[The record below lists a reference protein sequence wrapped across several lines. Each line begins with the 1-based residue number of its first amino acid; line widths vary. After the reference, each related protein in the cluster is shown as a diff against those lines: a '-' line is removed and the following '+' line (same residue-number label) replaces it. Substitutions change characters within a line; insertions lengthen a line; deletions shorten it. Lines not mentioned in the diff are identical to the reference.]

1 MLNLVFYTN
10 NNNTQ
15 IDLNIYI
22 SMNTIVMKFGGTSV
36 AGTEKIRNIAD
47 IVIKEVKNN
56 KIIVV
61 LSAMAGETNKL
72 QSFLDDFASQYSL
85 ESDLVLTSGEQVTIG
100 LLSAQLKNKGIKSI
114 PLLGWQIPIITDD
127 NHEKAKILHIDN
139 KRIEKFFEKNDVI
152 VLAGFQGISLD
163 GEITSLGR
171 GGSDTTAVAIASSV
185 GAERCDIY
193 TDVDGV
199 YTTDPNIDQN
209 AKKIPKMSYEEMLE
223 MASTGSKVLHTRS
236 VELAMK
242 NNLTLQV
249 LSSLTKETGTFIV
262 DEKELIEKEIVSGV
276 SYSKNEAKVTI
287 SGILDKPGISAKIF
301 SLMTENNINV
311 DMIVQNISQ
320 DRISA
325 NITFTINLKDFD
337 LTKSVIEKN
346 HNSLKYKS
354 LSLDKNVAKIS
365 VIGMGMMSQA
375 GVAEKMFK
383 TLAKN
388 EINILA
394 ISTSEIKISVLI
406 EEKHTN
412 IAVKSLHEAY
422 NL

>member
-1 MLNLVFYTN
+1 
-10 NNNTQ
+10 
-15 IDLNIYI
+15 
-22 SMNTIVMKFGGTSV
+22 MKFGGTSV
-36 AGTEKIRNIAD
+36 AGIEKINNIAD
-47 IVIKEVKNN
+47 IVFKEVK
-56 KIIVV
+56 KSKVVVV

-72 QSFLDDFASQYSL
+72 QSYLDHFVSQNSM

-100 LLSAQLKNKGIKSI
+100 LLSASLKNKDVKSI
-114 PLLGWQIPIITDD
+114 PLLGWQIPIVTDN
-127 NHEKAKILHIDN
+127 NHENAKILYIDN
-139 KRIEKFFEKNDVI
+139 KRIHKYFEKNDVI

-163 GEITSLGR
+163 GKITSLGR

-185 GAERCDIY
+185 KAERCDIY

-199 YTTDPNIDQN
+199 YTTDPNIYQN
-209 AKKIPKMSYEEMLE
+209 AKKISKMSYEEMLE
-223 MASTGSKVLHTRS
+223 MASTGAKVLHTRS

-249 LSSLTKETGTFIV
+249 LSSLTKEKGTFIV
-262 DEKELIEKEIVSGV
+262 DEKKLIEKEIVSGV

-320 DRISA
+320 DGISA
-325 NITFTINLKDFD
+325 NITFTINQKDFD
-337 LTKSVIEKN
+337 ITKSVLENINNNLE
-346 HNSLKYKS
+346 YKS
-354 LSLDKNVAKIS
+354 LSLDKNVSKIS
-365 VIGMGMMSQA
+365 VVGMGMMSQT

-406 EEKHTN
+406 DEKHTN

>member
-1 MLNLVFYTN
+1 MS
-10 NNNTQ
+10 
-15 IDLNIYI
+15 I
-22 SMNTIVMKFGGTSV
+22 IVMKFGGTSV
-36 AGTEKIRNIAD
+36 AGLKKLENIAD
-47 IVIKEVKNN
+47 IVSEKVKKN
-56 KIIVV
+56 KIVVV

-72 QSFLDDFASQYSL
+72 QSYIDEFGNKNTL

-100 LLSAQLKNKGIKSI
+100 LLSLALKNKGLNSI

-127 NHEKAKILHIDN
+127 NHEKAKILKIDKNRIN
-139 KRIEKFFEKNDVI
+139 KYFESYDII
-152 VLAGFQGISLD
+152 VLAGFQGISIK
-163 GEITSLGR
+163 GNITSLGR
-171 GGSDTTAVAIASSV
+171 GGSDTTAVAIASALD
-185 GAERCDIY
+185 AERCDIY

-199 YTTDPNIDQN
+199 YTTDPNIDKN
-209 AKKIPKMSYEEMLE
+209 AKKISKMSYEEMLE
-223 MASTGSKVLHTRS
+223 MASTGAKVLHTRS

-249 LSSLTKETGTFIV
+249 LSSLTRDEGTLIV
-262 DEKELIEKEIVSGV
+262 DDKELIEKEIVSGV

-301 SLMTENNINV
+301 SLMSENNINV

-320 DRISA
+320 DGISA
-325 NITFTINLKDFD
+325 NITFTINQKDFD
-337 LTKSVIEKN
+337 LTKSVLE
-346 HNSLKYKS
+346 NSIKILNYKS

-365 VIGMGMMSQA
+365 VIGMGMMSQS

-383 TLAKN
+383 TLAIN
-388 EINILA
+388 SINILA

-406 EEKHTN
+406 DKEFTN
-412 IAVKSLHEAY
+412 IAVKSLHDVY

>member
-1 MLNLVFYTN
+1 
-10 NNNTQ
+10 
-15 IDLNIYI
+15 
-22 SMNTIVMKFGGTSV
+22 MNTIVMKFGGTSV
-36 AGTEKIRNIAD
+36 ANNEKLKNIAD
-47 IVIKEVKNN
+47 IVAREVKNY

-72 QSFLDDFASQYSL
+72 QSYLDEFGSENSI

-100 LLSAQLKNKGIKSI
+100 LLSAALKNKGIQSI
-114 PLLGWQIPIITDD
+114 PLLGWQVPIITDE
-127 NHEKAKILHIDN
+127 NYEKAKILKIDN
-139 KRIEKFFEKNDVI
+139 KRIAKYFNQNDVI
-152 VLAGFQGISLD
+152 VLAGFQGVNTN
-163 GEITSLGR
+163 GKITSLGR
-171 GGSDTTAVAIASSV
+171 GGSDTTAVAIASAI
-185 GAERCDIY
+185 GANRCDIY
-193 TDVDGV
+193 TDVEGV
-199 YTTDPNIDQN
+199 FTTDPDIEKN
-209 AKKIPKMSYEEMLE
+209 AKKISKLSYEEMLE
-223 MASTGSKVLHTRS
+223 MSSTGAKVLHTRS

-249 LSSLTKETGTFIV
+249 LSSLTKNTGTFIV

-301 SLMTENNINV
+301 GFMTENNINV

-320 DRISA
+320 DGISA
-325 NITFTINLKDFD
+325 NITFTINQKDHD
-337 LTKSVIEKN
+337 LTKTVIE
-346 HNSLKYKS
+346 NSKKTLEYKS

-365 VIGMGMMSQA
+365 VIGMGMMSQS

-388 EINILA
+388 TINILA

-406 EEKHTN
+406 DEKHTN
-412 IAVKSLHEAY
+412 IAVKSLHEVY